1 MHPTLLFPSQALP
14 PSQAL
19 RLATA
24 PLSLGRPSPMR
35 RGRSPPTTR
44 PSGLRRCSP
53 ASCRRT
59 PPSWRRAAGSCSI
72 TRVRAHVCSVCA
84 VHAQPKPALPHPA
97 QPRPPLPTP
106 LSPASPGERQTF
118 FVEYFAMYS
127 SWLLLLGVPGLFVSV
142 AVGVYA
148 HLADA
153 QSSDALYE
161 SLTIVWSFFTLVWA
175 FALRKAWQ
183 RRESMLGSGCRSWPP
198 TVISSLASRAP
209 KAPAVAVCGAEGTR
223 CGRPSAPRALAF
235 GQPLAT
241 LPSPY
246 TQARLPLVRARQ
258 HGPGGGG
265 AASLQGH
272 PCHRRGHG
280 RVHRVVVADG
290 APPQVP

>member
-1 MHPTLLFPSQALP
+1 
-14 PSQAL
+14 
-19 RLATA
+19 
-24 PLSLGRPSPMR
+24 MR

-183 RRESMLGSGCRSWPP
+183 RRESMLGSECRSWPP
-198 TVISSLASRAP
+198 TVSRHLLPVRRRRLLWLFAAPKALAVAALQPSGAGLRSTTCHSAKFLHSGSATAGPCTAARARTSRCCPTSRAP
-209 KAPAVAVCGAEGTR
+209 
-223 CGRPSAPRALAF
+223 S
-235 GQPLAT
+235 
-241 LPSPY
+241 S
-246 TQARLPLVRARQ
+246 
-258 HGPGGGG
+258 
-265 AASLQGH
+265 
-272 PCHRRGHG
+272 
-280 RVHRVVVADG
+280 
-290 APPQVP
+290 